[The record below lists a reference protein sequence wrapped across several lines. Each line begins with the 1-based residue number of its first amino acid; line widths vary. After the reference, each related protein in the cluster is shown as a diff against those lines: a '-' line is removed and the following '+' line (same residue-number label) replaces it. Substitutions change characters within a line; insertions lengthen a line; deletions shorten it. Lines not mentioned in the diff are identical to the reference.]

1 MSETD
6 YEDLPE
12 FISVDIDT
20 PAPPPFSYAKSN
32 DFDRFSSLSDG
43 ELATPNIFSFH
54 PDDALN
60 LSDLARQRFPR
71 LNTVIPIA
79 KLTPDI
85 FAALHDITNDPLLTV
100 YYFVDDIVTI
110 RSPSAENL
118 RSLPIAEPTYTPRR

>member
-6 YEDLPE
+6 YDDLPE
-12 FISVDIDT
+12 LIPEDIDT
-20 PAPPPFSYAKSN
+20 TAPHPFSYAKSN
-32 DFDRFSSLSDG
+32 DHDRLSSLSDG

-54 PDDALN
+54 LDDALH

-85 FAALHDITNDPLLTV
+85 FAAIHDITNDPLLTV

-110 RSPSAENL
+110 RSSSAEKV
-118 RSLPIAEPTYTPRR
+118 SEFS

>member
-12 FISVDIDT
+12 LIPDEIDT
-20 PAPPPFSYAKSN
+20 TAPHPFSYAKSN
-32 DFDRFSSLSDG
+32 DFYRFSSLSDG

-110 RSPSAENL
+110 RSFSADKFSESPD
-118 RSLPIAEPTYTPRR
+118 R

>member
-12 FISVDIDT
+12 LIPDDIDT
-20 PAPPPFSYAKSN
+20 TAPHPFSYAQSN
-32 DFDRFSSLSDG
+32 DFYCFSNLSDG

-54 PDDALN
+54 PDNALN
-60 LSDLARQRFPR
+60 LSDLAKQRFPG

-110 RSPSAENL
+110 RSFSTDKFSESPD
-118 RSLPIAEPTYTPRR
+118 R

>member
-6 YEDLPE
+6 YEDLPDLIPDE
-12 FISVDIDT
+12 IDT
-20 PAPPPFSYAKSN
+20 TAPHPFSYAKLN
-32 DFDRFSSLSDG
+32 DFDRFTSLSDG
-43 ELATPNIFSFH
+43 ELATPDIFSFH

-60 LSDLARQRFPR
+60 LSDLATQRFPG

-85 FAALHDITNDPLLTV
+85 FAALHDVANDPLLTV

-110 RSPSAENL
+110 RSFSADKFSESSD
-118 RSLPIAEPTYTPRR
+118 R

>member
-12 FISVDIDT
+12 LIPDDIDT
-20 PAPPPFSYAKSN
+20 TAPHSFSYAQSN
-32 DFDRFSSLSDG
+32 DFDHFSNSSDG

-60 LSDLARQRFPR
+60 LSDLAKQRFPS

-85 FAALHDITNDPLLTV
+85 FAALHDVANDPLLTV

-110 RSPSAENL
+110 RSFSADKFSESPD
-118 RSLPIAEPTYTPRR
+118 R